1 MKDQQE
7 AEKKKVTSQD
17 IQEQLAVQTKHVKE
31 KKTLVLQDLA
41 KVEPAVM
48 DAQQGEKGSFGGGDL
63 DYLRGTNSHVSYQFQ
78 GGPR

>member
-48 DAQQGEKGSFGGGDL
+48 DAQQGEKGDL
-63 DYLRGTNSHVSYQFQ
+63 DYLSTVLTVAYQDCA
-78 GGPR
+78 